1 MLLKTCDNIASN
13 SLEMNFI
20 FFTIY
25 HSKCKNQ
32 AKYSTL
38 ILLLSG
44 RISLN
49 PGPPHNSQ
57 TDGFSWNVFDKKGLH
72 FWHINANSL
81 LPKIGEISFIAKK
94 SKATVIGISESKL
107 DGTIFD
113 TEIYIEG
120 YSIVRCDRNRK
131 GGVVACY
138 VKNHLCFSTKNI
150 LSKKIEFL
158 FEDLLLLKTKPIS
171 IGIVYRPPNDTNFL
185 QLFAEI
191 LNSIDILESVM
202 FVLGDMNINILQNGV
217 NLLEKKVNIVIKKKS
232 EDRN

>member
-1 MLLKTCDNIASN
+1 M
-13 SLEMNFI
+13 
-20 FFTIY
+20 
-25 HSKCKNQ
+25 
-32 AKYSTL
+32 
-38 ILLLSG
+38 
-44 RISLN
+44 
-49 PGPPHNSQ
+49 
-57 TDGFSWNVFDKKGLH
+57 
-72 FWHINANSL
+72 
-81 LPKIGEISFIAKK
+81 
-94 SKATVIGISESKL
+94 IGISESKL